1 MASGFLKALL
11 AIVLTAQTATSG
23 RAPTASATA
32 DLSGTWTLDT
42 YLSDKPAQVAAAIR
56 TDLGQRDSSLFPER
70 PTGGRFGR
78 GSGRRGQPSPP
89 GPAGTS
95 TPPNAEEQRA
105 LDDITA
111 AVRYPPP
118 TLQIS
123 QTDTSVTLA
132 DPQGRSRTFQTNG
145 KREQQLFESA
155 RADSTAR
162 WEGPQL
168 VVDFDLGKGRKMT
181 YTYAVV
187 PTTRQLL
194 VRIVFEP
201 APNQPAPFEIK
212 YVYDRAPAG

>member
-1 MASGFLKALL
+1 MTSGFSKALW
-11 AIVLTAQTATSG
+11 AIVLAVQMATPGRAQTS
-23 RAPTASATA
+23 PPTA

-42 YLSDKPAQVAAAIR
+42 YLSDRPAQVAAAIR
-56 TDLGQRDSSLFPER
+56 TDLGQQSSSLFGESMG
-70 PTGGRFGR
+70 GGRSGR
-78 GSGRRGQPSPP
+78 GAGRRGQPSPE
-89 GPAGTS
+89 PAGTS

-118 TLQIS
+118 TLQIAR
-123 QTDTSVTLA
+123 TDTSVTLT

-168 VVDFDLGKGRKMT
+168 VIDFDLAKGRKMT
-181 YTYAVV
+181 WTYSVV

-194 VRIVFEP
+194 VRIAFEP
-201 APNQPAPFEIK
+201 APNQPGPFEIK
-212 YVYDRAPAG
+212 YVYDRATSP